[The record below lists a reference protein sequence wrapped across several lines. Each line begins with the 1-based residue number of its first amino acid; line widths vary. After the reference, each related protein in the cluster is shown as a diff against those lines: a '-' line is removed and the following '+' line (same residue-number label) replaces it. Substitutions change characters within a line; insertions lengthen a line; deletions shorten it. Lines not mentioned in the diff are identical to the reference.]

1 MCHCQACRGACQKC
15 ALPQTGTVCGHFMP
29 QVGAAGEKGQ
39 EDQALIDSAARS
51 LSNVDWLGTRDL

>member
-39 EDQALIDSAARS
+39 EDQALIDSAARI
-51 LSNVDWLGTRDL
+51 LSKG